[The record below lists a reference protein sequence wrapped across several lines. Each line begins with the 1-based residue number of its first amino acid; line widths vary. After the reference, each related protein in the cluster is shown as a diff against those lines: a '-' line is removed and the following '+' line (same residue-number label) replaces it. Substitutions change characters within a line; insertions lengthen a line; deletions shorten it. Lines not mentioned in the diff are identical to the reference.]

1 MVDHANR
8 GKNVLYQWYLVATQ
22 GPTAVRRA
30 RAGSLLFSSMY
41 KRTVMMV
48 ITAHLMVGFW
58 EAARLEKREG
68 QRLGMYLIQG
78 FVLAFYAV
86 DAYLFWIAFCGGAAR
101 KRISGILRA
110 ISGSPSTVRRMGI
123 ARIVFTVR
131 VAVVLRTW
139 LWYSPQPLCCECACA
154 GDFFGRL
161 RGAGVH
167 GLHDR
172 PCQCPRLPAVLLST
186 SPRVPGLPE
195 HQAAQ
200 HPHQFR
206 AQHLALPQGTPRAKR
221 MHAVAGVAADTLGLL
236 QVLALGV
243 AFLAVST
250 VTSVSL
256 LEGSI
261 ESSTIIGPTFGD
273 IESFFVDMFV
283 FTVSSENYPDV
294 VGTARPRTWHVLR
307 G

>member
-131 VAVVLRTW
+131 VAVVLRAW
-139 LWYSPQPLCCECACA
+139 LWYSPKLLAVNVRAQATFLVDFVVQVSTGYTTGPASVRAFLPYSSLLRPVYLAFRSTKLRNTLTNFVHSILLSRKVRHVPSACTRWLVLPLTLWDCCRCWPLA
-154 GDFFGRL
+154 L
-161 RGAGVH
+161 
-167 GLHDR
+167 LSL
-172 PCQCPRLPAVLLST
+172 PCPR
-186 SPRVPGLPE
+186 
-195 HQAAQ
+195 
-200 HPHQFR
+200 
-206 AQHLALPQGTPRAKR
+206 
-221 MHAVAGVAADTLGLL
+221 
-236 QVLALGV
+236 
-243 AFLAVST
+243 
-250 VTSVSL
+250 
-256 LEGSI
+256 
-261 ESSTIIGPTFGD
+261 
-273 IESFFVDMFV
+273 
-283 FTVSSENYPDV
+283 
-294 VGTARPRTWHVLR
+294 
-307 G
+307 